1 MKYIA
6 NGKRHQQEIG
16 ARRWRPCLIK
26 TNCRWARIFFLTENR
41 LKLPSETLLQQ
52 SESTRAHGGRWRG
65 GYKNTSQETKD
76 DCTRK
81 KRTKKKNKKTHPSV
95 CNSKAIIAHIVLI
108 YLKVRG
114 GQVVF
119 WMLNI
124 SEVLQASNSIL
135 KLRPPPPTAHSKA
148 RLRTWM
154 TPPAATSL
162 MSQSPFPYTN
172 QQQIPIY
179 LFLHHHSGKL
189 LCKWHSSLSLSCK
202 YNVIGDVNNPFV
214 CLTRS
219 SRTPP
224 VSLIQLLRFREW
236 GEWRLDLKAARVN
249 DIQIDHCHMLLWCGP
264 FKSEGNEKRSSP
276 LWRA

>member
-135 KLRPPPPTAHSKA
+135 KLRPPP
-148 RLRTWM
+148 
-154 TPPAATSL
+154 TP
-162 MSQSPFPYTN
+162 
-172 QQQIPIY
+172 
-179 LFLHHHSGKL
+179 
-189 LCKWHSSLSLSCK
+189 
-202 YNVIGDVNNPFV
+202 
-214 CLTRS
+214 RS
-219 SRTPP
+219 
-224 VSLIQLLRFREW
+224 
-236 GEWRLDLKAARVN
+236 
-249 DIQIDHCHMLLWCGP
+249 
-264 FKSEGNEKRSSP
+264 FKSSPKDVDDSSGCHIP
-276 LWRA
+276 HVTIPVPVHKSTANSHLFILASSQRQIAL